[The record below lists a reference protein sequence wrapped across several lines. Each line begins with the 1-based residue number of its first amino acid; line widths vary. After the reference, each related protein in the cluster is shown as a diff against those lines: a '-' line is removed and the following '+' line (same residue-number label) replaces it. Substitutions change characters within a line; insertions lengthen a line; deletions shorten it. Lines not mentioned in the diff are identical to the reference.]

1 VSGLGE
7 RRLDRL
13 TSADIAAIDKDRA
26 VVLWPVGAVEQHGPH
41 LPCGTDAIL
50 AEALTLGAVE
60 RSGPDSDLWVLPT
73 LSYGRSVEHLGFAGT
88 MSLTTETL
96 LAVCHDVAASVAA
109 SGFRRLVFVNGHGGQ
124 PQLLEVVARDIRRA
138 TGLMVFPLFPYRLGL
153 PEGAVSSPDEL
164 EHGIH
169 GGEIETSMVLAVA
182 PELVRSERFAPGG
195 DRARELFAGTTVLS
209 LEGDVPTAWVTADL
223 SPRTGVIGDPTRASA
238 EQGRRVVEHL
248 TERLAEALREIAA
261 FSFE

>member
-1 VSGLGE
+1 MSAASE

-13 TSADIAAIDKDRA
+13 TSTDIAAIDKERA

-41 LPCGTDAIL
+41 LPCATDAIL

-60 RSGPDSDLWVLPT
+60 RCVPAVDLWVLPT
-73 LSYGRSVEHLGFAGT
+73 LSYGRSVEHLGFPGT

-138 TGLMVFPLFPYRLGL
+138 TGLMVFPVFPYRLGL

-169 GGEIETSMVLAVA
+169 GGEVETSMVLAVA
-182 PELVRSERFAPGG
+182 PELVHPERFAPGG
-195 DRARELFAGTTVLS
+195 DRSRALFAGTEVLS

-223 SPRTGVIGDPTRASA
+223 SPTSGVIGDPRHASA
-238 EQGRRVVEHL
+238 EAGRRVVDHL
-248 TERLAEALREIAA
+248 TERLAVAFREIAA